1 MNLDNPTLNFAASK
15 MSNNVRFNV
24 TVQYTDFM
32 GKTHQIVCKSRKQ
45 LSEASKFLAIFKSE
59 AKTINQVLS
68 EYPVKLGKFPKKFH
82 SEIKKDLE
90 AKGLICVA
98 KYLLK

>member
-1 MNLDNPTLNFAASK
+1 MNLENPTLNFSASK
-15 MSNNVRFNV
+15 ISNNVRFNV

-32 GKTHQIVCKSRKQ
+32 GETHSIVCKSRKALNKASEF
-45 LSEASKFLAIFKSE
+45 LSIFKHE
-59 AKTINQVLS
+59 AKTVKQILQ
-68 EYPVKLGKFPKKFH
+68 EYPVKLGKFPRKFH

-90 AKGLICVA
+90 AKGLISVA